1 MKALVL
7 KTIKDLE
14 LSKDFPR
21 PTISKKEVLIRVK
34 YCGICGSDLEAYNY
48 GKVLTPLILG
58 HEFSGEIE
66 EIGSKVTD
74 WNIGDR
80 VTAYPGEFCGKC
92 YFCKK
97 GEENRCIS
105 TMVGLG
111 ISVNGALAEYVKI
124 SSKSLC
130 KLPDSVSYEDG
141 ALVEPLSVG
150 YHGVKNS
157 GIQSNDTAVV
167 IGAGTIGLS
176 TIQALKLS
184 NIENIYIIE
193 PSEFNRN
200 LALQMGV
207 QKAVRPS
214 KINKIG
220 PKFIFDC
227 AGFPKTYKDAI
238 HIVQRGGHVVL
249 LGVHFENVPISF
261 LEVIAKEVNLKGSFG
276 YSFEEFKE
284 VIALLSQKKFQTN
297 LIVSKKV
304 RFENA
309 INEGFHELLKPNR
322 KAAKIL
328 VEI

>member
-1 MKALVL
+1 MKALIL
-7 KTIKDLE
+7 KAIEELE
-14 LSKDFPR
+14 LKKDVPKPTPSKN
-21 PTISKKEVLIRVK
+21 EVLIRVR

-48 GKVLTPLILG
+48 GKVLTPIILG

-66 EIGSKVTD
+66 EIGSKVVG
-74 WNIGDR
+74 WKIGDR
-80 VTAYPGEFCGKC
+80 VTAYPGEFCREC

-97 GEENRCIS
+97 GEENRCIR
-105 TMVGLG
+105 TMIGLG
-111 ISVNGALAEYVKI
+111 ITVNGALAEYVKI

-130 KLPDSVSYEDG
+130 KLPDSVSYENG
-141 ALVEPLSVG
+141 ALVEPLAVG
-150 YHGVKNS
+150 YHGVKIS
-157 GIQSNDTAVV
+157 GIHSTDIAVV

-184 NIENIYIIE
+184 NIENIYVIE
-193 PSEFNRN
+193 PSEYNLN

-207 QKAVRPS
+207 QKAARPS

-220 PKFIFDC
+220 PKFVFDC

-238 HIVQRGGHVVL
+238 RIVQRGGTVVL

-261 LEVIAKEVNLKGSFG
+261 LELIVKEVNLKGSFG

-284 VIALLSQKKFQTN
+284 IIALLSQKKIQTN
-297 LIVSKKV
+297 LILSKKV
-304 RFENA
+304 KLENV
-309 INEGFHELLKPNR
+309 IDEGFHELLRPDR